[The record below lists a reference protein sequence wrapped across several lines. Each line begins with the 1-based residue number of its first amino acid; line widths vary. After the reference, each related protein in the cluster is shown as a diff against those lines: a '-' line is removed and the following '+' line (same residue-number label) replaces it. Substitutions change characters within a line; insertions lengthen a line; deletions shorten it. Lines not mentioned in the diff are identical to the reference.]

1 MEVFN
6 NFLEVSGLNL
16 INSKCKIA
24 GVGALKGVTLILCNM
39 QCINLNEENV
49 KILGIHFTYSRK
61 LEEEE
66 NVNNNI
72 AKTENVLRVWGMRDV
87 TIEGE
92 IVIFK
97 SLAVSK
103 IVHLAL
109 TKLYIIQNLN
119 TMKKELYLA
128 RKKQK

>member
-1 MEVFN
+1 MEVSN
-6 NFLEVSGLNL
+6 NFLEVSGLKL

-24 GVGALKGVTLILCNM
+24 GVGALKGVTLILCSM
-39 QCINLNEENV
+39 QYINLNEESV
-49 KILGIHFTYSRK
+49 KILGIDFTYNKK

-72 AKTENVLRVWGMRDV
+72 AKIENVLRVWRMRDS

-97 SLAVSK
+97 SLAISK

-109 TKLYIIQNLN
+109 IKIYIIKNLN

-128 RKKQK
+128 RKKQT

>member
-1 MEVFN
+1 M
-6 NFLEVSGLNL
+6 EVSGLKL
-16 INSKCKIA
+16 INSKYKIA
-24 GVGALKGVTLILCNM
+24 GVGALKGVTLILCSI
-39 QCINLNEENV
+39 QCINLNDESV
-49 KILGIHFTYSRK
+49 KILGTDFTYNKK

-66 NVNNNI
+66 NINNNI
-72 AKTENVLRVWGMRDV
+72 AKIENVLRVWRMRDL

-97 SLAVSK
+97 SLAISK

-109 TKLYIIQNLN
+109 IKMYIIKNLN